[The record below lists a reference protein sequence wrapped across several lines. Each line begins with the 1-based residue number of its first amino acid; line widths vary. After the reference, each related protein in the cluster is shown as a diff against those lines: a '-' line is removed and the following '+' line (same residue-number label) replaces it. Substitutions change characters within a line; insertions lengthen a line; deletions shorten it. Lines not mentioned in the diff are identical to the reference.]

1 MPGPSLGNADA
12 KQGLCL
18 CRSPR
23 QRGSSMHSPS
33 QSPASTA
40 SSSIPC
46 VLFLSTDTSLTSNSP
61 VCPTG
66 TAQQLSSKSCPASC
80 DPDMPQ
86 SHRRSL
92 PPHSLLSRRRVSPS
106 RLSQPQPQ
114 PQRRHASRP
123 VGIPTILVSTHS
135 PCSPCPL
142 QTCTL
147 TPRRRTLARQPFQ
160 SGPRST

>member
-1 MPGPSLGNADA
+1 MPGPSPGNADA

-66 TAQQLSSKSCPASC
+66 TAQQLSSKSCPAFC

-135 PCSPCPL
+135 PCSSCPL

-147 TPRRRTLARQPFQ
+147 TPRRRALARQPFQ